1 MAAVTYL
8 FDTNI
13 FLELLLDRE
22 RAGEVRQLFLTLDP
36 SEYAISDLS
45 LHSIG
50 VILTRMRKHDLLI
63 EFIDDM
69 IIEAGMRIVGI
80 PSTSLAEMVTG
91 VLRHSLDF
99 DDAYQVAAVERYSM
113 RLVSF
118 DRDFDATPITRIEPV
133 DILSRTS

>member
-1 MAAVTYL
+1 
-8 FDTNI
+8 
-13 FLELLLDRE
+13 
-22 RAGEVRQLFLTLDP
+22 
-36 SEYAISDLS
+36 
-45 LHSIG
+45 
-50 VILTRMRKHDLLI
+50 MRKHDLLI